1 MKKILKEKKMKKTL
15 TVFSIFAVI
24 ILFAVDGFS
33 QSFQGRRG
41 VRDRVHQS
49 PSRILRVL
57 KANQEDLKITDD
69 QLKAI
74 EELTYSFEEK
84 MIEARAE
91 GSKNQLE
98 LRKFLQDWENLDYD
112 RIQEALSKTSAH
124 RNDMFIEG
132 LKLRDAISNVLTPEQ
147 NEALKS
153 MRQEWFKDRRD
164 AFRRGNGRGRIQ
176 RPPLYR
182 RQIQEDF

>member
-1 MKKILKEKKMKKTL
+1 MKKTL
-15 TVFSIFAVI
+15 TVFAISSVIVVFAV
-24 ILFAVDGFS
+24 AGFS

-41 VRDRVHQS
+41 VRDRMNQS

-57 KANQEDLKITDD
+57 KANQEDLKITDA

-74 EELTYSFEEK
+74 EKLAYSFEEK
-84 MIEARAE
+84 MINAKAQ

-98 LRKFLQDWENLDYD
+98 FHKLMQDRENLDYEK
-112 RIQEALSKTSAH
+112 IKEALSKTSAH
-124 RNDMFIEG
+124 RDDMFIEG

-153 MRQEWFKDRRD
+153 MRQERFRDRKDT
-164 AFRRGNGRGRIQ
+164 FRRGSERRRTQ

-182 RQIQEDF
+182 RQIKEDF